1 MIEENINQTGVSF
14 FAIFD
19 GHGGEFAADY
29 AKDYLVQNLYNKI
42 IETSNIVKGITT
54 PDSVK
59 NSQSNNNNECHDYS
73 NKVNKDDN
81 DVAAPVTSNGGSTL
95 LQRRSSFKKSASTAE
110 DCSSSKGNCNQDVF
124 VNKLNSIIKTKDRFL
139 QGNGI
144 GGGAAATKPQTYE
157 GKCYIDNGKINF
169 GKMLT
174 DEVLA
179 ADYKLVEAAKKT
191 VSHLNLYNFFLTLY
205 EKHLVDERGRHYR
218 THGYYWGHS
227 INCR

>member
-1 MIEENINQTGVSF
+1 MLVYKVYGNHTIRFSYRFVIEENINQTGVSF

-54 PDSVK
+54 PDGGVK
-59 NSQSNNNNECHDYS
+59 NLQSSNNNECHDYT
-73 NKVNKDDN
+73 NKAGKDDI
-81 DVAAPVTSNGGSTL
+81 DAAAPQTSNGGSTL
-95 LQRRSSFKKSASTAE
+95 LQRRSSLKKSASTAE
-110 DCSSSKGNCNQDVF
+110 DCSSSKGNNCNQDVF

-144 GGGAAATKPQTYE
+144 GGGAVATKPQTYD

-191 VSHLNLYNFFLTLY
+191 VSHPYLYNFTLY
-205 EKHLVDERGRHYR
+205 MRETL
-218 THGYYWGHS
+218 
-227 INCR
+227 

>member
-1 MIEENINQTGVSF
+1 MSF

-54 PDSVK
+54 PEGVK
-59 NSQSNNNNECHDYS
+59 NLQLNNNNECHDYGT
-73 NKVNKDDN
+73 KVNKDDN
-81 DVAAPVTSNGGSTL
+81 DVATPQTSNGGSTL

-139 QGNGI
+139 QGNGM

-191 VSHLNLYNFFLTLY
+191 VSYLYLHKHFFLFL
-205 EKHLVDERGRHYR
+205 
-218 THGYYWGHS
+218 
-227 INCR
+227 